1 LSNKIT
7 TRNLAEGVILAALAA
22 IFLLAGNLPFI
33 GLFVLLF
40 SSIPVTIA
48 TVRNKPMVGA
58 LTAVLATLIVG
69 LLFGP
74 ITAISGGLQYM
85 LLGWVLGYM
94 LYHHRSGSKTI
105 QAGVITS
112 ALAAVAILLMSLA
125 LMGFTPDAIAAGLES
140 YKTEMLNM
148 YQTTGMI
155 DMMTQQGLSKTQVM
169 DMLQQ
174 TMQMVINLMPAILII
189 SRAVMAVIT
198 YFLTIQVLKKLR
210 IRVPRIQNFQKWGLP
225 FAAVWGL
232 IVVWALWLAADYI
245 NIGWLNILALNCM
258 IIYGAL
264 LVLDGF
270 ALTCYWFKLDQM
282 STGMKLVCALFVLF
296 FFTGF
301 LIACVLTGLADLLFD
316 FRKLR
321 VDNKRVRKG

>member
-1 LSNKIT
+1 
-7 TRNLAEGVILAALAA
+7 
-22 IFLLAGNLPFI
+22 
-33 GLFVLLF
+33 
-40 SSIPVTIA
+40 
-48 TVRNKPMVGA
+48 
-58 LTAVLATLIVG
+58 
-69 LLFGP
+69 
-74 ITAISGGLQYM
+74 
-85 LLGWVLGYM
+85 
-94 LYHHRSGSKTI
+94 
-105 QAGVITS
+105 
-112 ALAAVAILLMSLA
+112 
-125 LMGFTPDAIAAGLES
+125 
-140 YKTEMLNM
+140 
-148 YQTTGMI
+148 MI

-232 IVVWALWLAADYI
+232 IVVWALWLTADYI

-301 LIACVLTGLADLLFD
+301 LIACVLMGLADLLFD